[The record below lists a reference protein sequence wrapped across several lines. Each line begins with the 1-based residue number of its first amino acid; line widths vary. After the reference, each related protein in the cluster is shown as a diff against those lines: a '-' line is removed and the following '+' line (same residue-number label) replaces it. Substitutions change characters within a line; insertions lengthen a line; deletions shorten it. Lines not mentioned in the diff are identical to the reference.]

1 MDIYFDLKSFSSESI
16 HACIAAGGKVDRLLY
31 KFNGNSFPS
40 ENILKFNA
48 GASDNIDPRSRDA
61 MIANG
66 TLEWLQDFHEGPTAF
81 ILSNTAVKSLHR
93 KIFKYSSRDDGAR
106 GRYRTDLD
114 DDLKDLFDEI
124 KKALRSDDY
133 QPLFV
138 ISLFRLFFIDMMP
151 FITGNAQT
159 ANILS
164 YVLLFNA
171 GYTIVSQLPLIASLN
186 NTNGVASHDPLPLLA
201 RTLYSLMSSHQ
212 PSTPTLRTSQSY
224 VYINPRRQSLI
235 NCISK
240 NAPLKISDIMTFFPT
255 ESRNTVK
262 KDLLF
267 LRENGLVL
275 SNGEGR
281 GMVYFVS
288 HDV

>member
-66 TLEWLQDFHEGPTAF
+66 TLEWLQDFHESPTAF
-81 ILSNTAVKSLHR
+81 ILSNTAVKALHR

-201 RTLYSLMSSHQ
+201 RTLYSLMSSHL
-212 PSTPTLRTSQSY
+212 PNTPTLRTSQSY